1 MQQEQQQ
8 LSITPAELQAVGGF
22 LLAARAAILIDRGD
36 AAITALDT
44 AQSLLDRVG
53 GPQRRALV
61 EQHLR
66 HRRVAFLRGDD
77 QRDMAVLECLVDRRA
92 LVEQQLHHRLV
103 ALLRG
108 PHQRCPPILSTWTGR
123 R

>member
-44 AQSLLDRVG
+44 AQSLLDRV
-53 GPQRRALV
+53 
-61 EQHLR
+61 
-66 HRRVAFLRGDD
+66 
-77 QRDMAVLECLVDRRA
+77 
-92 LVEQQLHHRLV
+92 V